1 MKKELRFL
9 ATAFRAEWLKIKGL
23 GLLTFGI
30 AIAAILPLLMF
41 VTHIFFEESRNF
53 EGAANSYPGL
63 FIENGLS
70 SYVGFFLLLFIIIAA
85 ARVTQTDHKNNGWVF
100 METQPLS
107 KFSIYGAKFLAVV
120 LLSFISIVLFFLFSI
135 LISYIDLAIFPREKL
150 HFDIDILFI
159 LRTFIRVFVMVLG
172 IISFQLMLS
181 VMIPGFI
188 WPFVIGFVG
197 FVVNVVARIRQETYD
212 FLVYNNLDTSLHF
225 TNSAVLNRFFNYSDL
240 LSIFWAVFFF
250 IIGYQYYRNR
260 GLKNAFF
267 KNAATI
273 AKTVGVLAV
282 FVLIYFFLTKPMYP
296 QKLENITI
304 IEGTLQT
311 DKPVKE
317 IYLMDQELQNNI
329 AVIPVVNNTFRWET
343 KESVPF
349 SNYIIDVEKRFIPI
363 VLSKGD
369 HLQFEIKKD
378 DRNFDVLRKGTRK
391 AEIEY
396 QDTDTNMYSSFY
408 NRTVQNK
415 ELADEPKAFYREA
428 KKEWE
433 TLKKDLSK
441 FRTKE
446 NIHFGEDFKN
456 FKMQQGAVKML
467 GALHDYQMMTSF
479 TDKEFQIPADFKK
492 ELETSIKKPA
502 ELLMTTD
509 EYKAFRL
516 KSLLP
521 KEGTK
526 NPDSIIFAK
535 LSALPRSIE
544 KDRLLSFQL
553 LKILKITNDEEKRNS
568 LYEEKSGQFMDSRYR
583 DHVNRQLVVIN
594 NQQKGKPFPV
604 LQFED
609 EEGKTVNLEEFK
621 GKYVVIDFW
630 ATWCAPCKETSPVFE
645 YRAKEY
651 AFHNNIVFLAASI
664 DEDKNKW
671 KLGIKNN
678 KSDVTQWWL
687 KDKKALNSIGVQSIP
702 RFMMIDPDG
711 KIYNA
716 DMPRPGETAFQEILD
731 EVSGTRF
738 NFNMIF

>member
-1 MKKELRFL
+1 MKRELQFL

-30 AIAAILPLLMF
+30 IIAALLPLLMLS
-41 VTHIFFEESRNF
+41 THIFFEESRTF
-53 EGAANSYPGL
+53 DGVANSYPSL

-107 KFSIYGAKFLAVV
+107 KFSIYGAKFLSVV

-135 LISYIDLAIFPREKL
+135 FISYIDLAIFPREKL
-150 HFDIDILFI
+150 HFDIDILFL

-188 WPFVIGFVG
+188 WPFIIGFVG
-197 FVVNVVARIRQETYD
+197 FIINVVAMIRNETYD
-212 FLVYNNLDTSLHF
+212 YIVYNNLNTSLHF
-225 TNSAVLNRFFNYSDL
+225 TNSTLLNRFFNYSDL
-240 LSIFWAVFFF
+240 LSLLWALLFFL
-250 IIGYQYYRNR
+250 IGYQYYRKR
-260 GLKNAFF
+260 GMKNAFL
-267 KNAATI
+267 KNGATI
-273 AKTVGVLAV
+273 AKTVAGIAV
-282 FVLIYFFLTKPMYP
+282 FMLIYFFITKPIYP

-304 IEGTLQT
+304 IEGILNT
-311 DKPVKE
+311 DKPVTK
-317 IYLMDQELQNNI
+317 IYLLDEELKNNF
-329 AVIPVVNNTFRWET
+329 AVIPVINNTFRWES
-343 KESVPF
+343 KGDVPF
-349 SNYIIDVEKRFIPI
+349 SNYILDVEKRYIPI

-378 DRNFDVLRKGTRK
+378 DRNFEVLRKGTRK
-391 AEIEY
+391 AETEFIENN
-396 QDTDTNMYSSFY
+396 TRGYSSFY
-408 NRTVQNK
+408 NRIVHNK
-415 ELADEPKAFYREA
+415 ELADEPKKFYREA
-428 KKEWE
+428 EKEWE
-433 TLKKDLSK
+433 SLKNNLSK

-446 NIHFGEDFKN
+446 NIHMGEDFRN

-467 GALHDYQMMTSF
+467 GALQDYQRMTSF
-479 TDKEFQIPADFKK
+479 TDKKFQIPTDFKK
-492 ELETSIKKPA
+492 ELESTIQNPA

-521 KEGTK
+521 QEGTK

-535 LSALPRSIE
+535 LSASPKSIE

-553 LKILKITNDEEKRNS
+553 LKILKINNDEEKRNT
-568 LYEEKSGQFMDSRYR
+568 LYQEKSGQFMDSRYR
-583 DHVNRQLVVIN
+583 DHVSRQLVVIN
-594 NQQKGKPFPV
+594 NQQKGKPFPE
-604 LQFED
+604 LQFENED
-609 EEGKTVNLEEFK
+609 GKAASLEEFK

-645 YRAKEY
+645 YMAKEY
-651 AFHNNIVFLAASI
+651 SFYDNVVFVAASI

-671 KLGIKNN
+671 KLSIKNN
-678 KSDVTQWWL
+678 KSDVTKWWL
-687 KDKKALNSIGVQSIP
+687 RDNKILSSIGVDGIP
-702 RFMMIDPDG
+702 RFMMIDPEG

-731 EVSGTRF
+731 EVVGNKF
-738 NFNMIF
+738 NFNMSF